1 MAEAEAAADAMAAW
15 PAGLAAELPGVV
27 AVATP
32 ALQFSDS
39 SSWVTAEPLLFCGGG
54 TMCCCVPVMMQLGH
68 ANWSPTVDLTTGVKP
83 APEIV
88 LWALEY
94 VCPTTFG
101 GVPATAAPLPTRT
114 SAVALIA
121 MALNPKA

>member
-32 ALQFSDS
+32 ALQFSDT
-39 SSWVTAEPLLFCGGG
+39 SSWVTAEPVLLGGG
-54 TMCCCVPVMMQLGH
+54 CTSCCCVEVMMQLGH
-68 ANWSPTVDLTTGVKP
+68 ANWSPTVDLTTGVNP
-83 APEIV
+83 APVIV

-101 GVPATAAPLPTRT
+101 GVPATAAPLPPSA
-114 SAVALIA
+114 SAVAPAA